1 VKIIEQEFLID
12 SQEEWTRQRMNRSL
26 NSAGG
31 RLVWAFILL
40 GVGIAI
46 GVLAR

>member
-1 VKIIEQEFLID
+1 MKIIEQEFLID
-12 SQEEWTRQRMNRSL
+12 SQEEWTRQRMSRSV
-26 NSAGG
+26 NSIGG
-31 RLVWAFILL
+31 RLLLAFILL